1 MKSNQSIK
9 SALMLTAAILLS
21 TKASNAALYYHVSID
36 TSSLSSSPASTS
48 APFALDF
55 QFNAGGTLN
64 NNTANIHNFT
74 FNGGAT
80 VGAAT
85 ITGSATGDLSTTI
98 AINDTSFSELY
109 QQFTPGSS
117 IEFDMFLSNNED
129 STTPDSFSVSI
140 LNGNLENISTSG
152 VGNSLIQFDVSPTAT
167 ANLGAGTGDF
177 SGVAAPTLSAIPE
190 PSALALCALGS
201 MGLIARRRRNA

>member
-1 MKSNQSIK
+1 MNGLAKIHK
-9 SALMLTAAILLS
+9 RHRPALKKPPQVHRPRTNPTANHGFRKISPIRRHPHRTMQAPTFHRPRITALIGKFRVLDHGLNLKLCTMLDLSQNFAIQNSLS
-21 TKASNAALYYHVSID
+21 T
-36 TSSLSSSPASTS
+36 
-48 APFALDF
+48 
-55 QFNAGGTLN
+55 
-64 NNTANIHNFT
+64 
-74 FNGGAT
+74 
-80 VGAAT
+80 
-85 ITGSATGDLSTTI
+85 
-98 AINDTSFSELY
+98 
-109 QQFTPGSS
+109 
-117 IEFDMFLSNNED
+117 
-129 STTPDSFSVSI
+129 VSI